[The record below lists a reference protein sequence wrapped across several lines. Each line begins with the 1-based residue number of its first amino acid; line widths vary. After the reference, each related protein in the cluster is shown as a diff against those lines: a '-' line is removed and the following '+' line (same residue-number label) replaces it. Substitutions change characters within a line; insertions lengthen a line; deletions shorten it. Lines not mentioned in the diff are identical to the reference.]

1 MTRLA
6 TVPVL
11 ALMWVALWQDISAG
25 TLAAGV
31 LAAGLVVLVT
41 PDLRAPVWRP
51 FGRPAAALRFGGAF
65 CWNLVRATAVMAW
78 EVLTP
83 RNRIR
88 QGIVAV
94 PLRTRSHGVVAVL
107 ANAIT
112 LTPGTVTVD
121 VRRDPPALYVHVL
134 HLRDIAGVR
143 QEVQRLEDLAI
154 RAFGPDEEVR
164 AMGEERA

>member
-1 MTRLA
+1 MTRLT
-6 TVPVL
+6 TVAAL
-11 ALMWVALWQDISAG
+11 ALMWAALWQDVSAG

-31 LAAGLVVLVT
+31 VAATLVVLVT

-51 FGRPAAALRFGGAF
+51 FGRPAASLHFLAAF

-94 PLRTRSHGVVAVL
+94 PLRTRSHAIVAVVA
-107 ANAIT
+107 NAVT

-134 HLRDIAGVR
+134 HLRDIAR
-143 QEVQRLEDLAI
+143 AREEVQRLEDLAI
-154 RAFGPDEEVR
+154 RAFGSEEEVR